1 MTVDNTGPEIKTSLK
16 DGRTYKGS
24 FEINAV
30 AHDKWS
36 GVKSIKAVLDGK
48 KIALPYFISSAGLD
62 AGKHEL
68 KIKAEDSAGNLSI
81 VKKAFYIKEEKPE
94 KPSQVKNAPAAHK
107 LSWPF
112 ASRTRPK
119 IR

>member
-24 FEINAV
+24 FEINAA

-36 GVKSIKAVLDGK
+36 GMKSIKAFLDGK
-48 KIALPYFISSAGLD
+48 KIALPYLVSSARLD

-81 VKKAFYIKEEKPE
+81 VKRHFILKRKSRTSPLGSKIH
-94 KPSQVKNAPAAHK
+94 PAAHM
-107 LSWPF
+107 LS
-112 ASRTRPK
+112 
-119 IR
+119 